1 MDETQWMKQAYVDE
15 NEWMKVD
22 ETVKG
27 GWKMWMKDET
37 KWMKRSGWIRWERPS
52 PVSAVRAGAQLQL
65 QFMILLRLSAMVD
78 ARLWRMGTSGR
89 KLEEKEH
96 VRRHNLKNENN
107 VKALGRTS
115 KTELELEE
123 DPRFPT

>member
-1 MDETQWMKQAYVDE
+1 MKKVDETQKVDETEWMKQAYVDENEWMKPENVDEKSGWKKKWMKRQWMKQAYVDE

-52 PVSAVRAGAQLQL
+52 PVSAVRAGGQLQL
-65 QFMILLRLSAMVD
+65 
-78 ARLWRMGTSGR
+78 
-89 KLEEKEH
+89 
-96 VRRHNLKNENN
+96 
-107 VKALGRTS
+107 
-115 KTELELEE
+115 
-123 DPRFPT
+123 